1 MEIPSTSPP
10 RASDHGRRELVNF
23 TLPPAT
29 PPSPE
34 HRPHPE
40 LLRRL
45 LVPRRRR
52 LPLSPPPLGLGL
64 ADPAMEEGGGGGPGL
79 SKPAALAAC
88 FCMALFYVATL
99 YAPAALLRLPPP
111 PSFKSF
117 MLRRFACAAVSSLV
131 SVVATALVLP
141 IRRWEVRDLLAVYGI
156 RGDHLWQAV
165 VLPLSLTSL
174 MYAGSLA
181 LKLLLWVDSWKEHR
195 NCSGCFSFEYS
206 YASVQFPFR
215 WILSRASNILAWRNF
230 VVAPLTEELVF
241 RACMISILLCGGFE
255 KYSILI
261 LGPILFSLAHLNHFM
276 EIYMQQKRQII
287 KASMI
292 IGLQLGYTVVF
303 GSYASF
309 LFIRTGHLLAPLVA
323 HIFCNFM
330 GLPVLF
336 SHRKGIATVAFV
348 AGMMGF
354 LWLLFLMTRPDYY
367 NDRTKNCRCWHAFCS
382 WI

>member
-1 MEIPSTSPP
+1 MEIPSTSTQVYDP
-10 RASDHGRRELVNF
+10 DQLVSF
-23 TLPPAT
+23 TLP
-29 PPSPE
+29 
-34 HRPHPE
+34 
-40 LLRRL
+40 
-45 LVPRRRR
+45 
-52 LPLSPPPLGLGL
+52 LPLPRVATAAPPGPPPPPPAAAAATHSCLPPVGL
-64 ADPAMEEGGGGGPGL
+64 ALAHADPPAMEDGPGL
-79 SKPAALAAC
+79 SRPAALASC
-88 FCMALFYVATL
+88 FSMALLYVATL
-99 YAPAALLRLPPP
+99 YAPTVVLRLPPP
-111 PSFKSF
+111 ASFKSF
-117 MLRRFACAAVSSLV
+117 MIRRFACAAVSSLV
-131 SVVATALVLP
+131 SVAATALVLP
-141 IRRWEVRDLLAVYGI
+141 IRRLEVRDLLAVYGI
-156 RGDHLWQAV
+156 RGDHVWQAV

-174 MYAGSLA
+174 MYAGNLA
-181 LKLLLWVDSWKEHR
+181 LKLLLWVDSWKEHQ
-195 NCSGCFSFEYS
+195 NCAGCFSFEYI
-206 YASVQFPFR
+206 YNSVQFLFR
-215 WILSRASNILAWRNF
+215 WILSRASNIMAWRNF

-276 EIYMQQKRQII
+276 EIYMKQNRQLI

-336 SHRKGIATVAFV
+336 SRRKGIATVAFV

-354 LWLLFLMTRPDYY
+354 LWLLFPMTRPDFY
-367 NDRTKNCRCWHAFCS
+367 NDRTKNCRCWHTYCS

>member
-1 MEIPSTSPP
+1 
-10 RASDHGRRELVNF
+10 
-23 TLPPAT
+23 
-29 PPSPE
+29 
-34 HRPHPE
+34 
-40 LLRRL
+40 
-45 LVPRRRR
+45 
-52 LPLSPPPLGLGL
+52 
-64 ADPAMEEGGGGGPGL
+64 MEEGPGL
-79 SKPAALAAC
+79 SRPAALAAC
-88 FCMALFYVATL
+88 FSMALLYVVTL
-99 YAPAALLRLPPP
+99 YAPTVVLRLPPP
-111 PSFKSF
+111 SSFKSF
-117 MLRRFACAAVSSLV
+117 MMRRFACAAFSSLV
-131 SVVATALVLP
+131 SVAATALVLP
-141 IRRWEVRDLLAVYGI
+141 IRRWEVCDLLAVYGI
-156 RGDHLWQAV
+156 RGDHVLQAV

-181 LKLLLWVDSWKEHR
+181 LKLLLWVDSWKEHE
-195 NCSGCFSFEYS
+195 NCFGCFSFEYI
-206 YASVQFPFR
+206 YTSVQFLFR

-276 EIYMQQKRQII
+276 EIYVKQNGQLL

-323 HIFCNFM
+323 HIFCNYM
-330 GLPVLF
+330 GLPLLF
-336 SHRKGIATVAFV
+336 SRRKGIATVAFV

-354 LWLLFLMTRPDYY
+354 LWLLFPMTRPDFY
-367 NDRTKNCRCWHAFCS
+367 NDRTKNCRCWHAYCS
-382 WI
+382 RI